1 MRNTLGFIVAF
12 TAVSFV
18 LCTVTR
24 AQQDLNVSR
33 DKGPNPWTSLNL
45 NNDPRNFQFAI
56 VTDRTGGHRAGVF
69 EDAVRKLNL
78 LQPEFVMSV
87 GDLIEGYSH
96 DEKQVGEMWDEF
108 QSFVTKLKMPFFYVP
123 GNHDLSN
130 EMQHRKWAERFGRK
144 FYHFVYRDV
153 LFLCLNSEDPARHMG
168 REQIDYVRKALA
180 ENTNVRWTLVFFHQ
194 PLWMYEDRAE
204 HTEQEER
211 PTGWNDVEKLL
222 QAGDRKYTVFAGHI
236 HSYTKSVRNDRRY
249 IVLASTGAGS
259 KLRGIPFGEFDHVA
273 WVTMTDEGP
282 ILANL
287 MLSGIWDEDV
297 ATAQSRQRVSRL
309 VDAGRVVAP
318 PLPATADTLPAA
330 VTTQV
335 KLINDAD
342 VPLTVKGRFRNSDQ
356 LRPDPYLIEAVVP
369 PNSVKL
375 VDVKLE
381 PRSPTLNVVELAP
394 VLLDVTMSYDIA
406 GGSKLEYQKLLSVG
420 IDRPLPLAKLARPI
434 TVDGKIGD
442 WSALPIPC
450 TRPARVGGESAA
462 WKGPTDASYR
472 FGVAYDEENLY
483 IGVDATDDR
492 VIPQSGR
499 NPFAHD
505 GIEVRLDARPAAKRV
520 GGEDN
525 KDYAHIVVC
534 PVQRDGDSGP
544 YIHEPRLIPAG
555 TRVGAALTP
564 KGYAVEIAVPLAYV
578 KKMAGT
584 VDWKDVRINLL
595 QNDRDDSGAT
605 AAQIWWRPHWA
616 GDESYAGSG
625 TFQRQ

>member
-1 MRNTLGFIVAF
+1 MRNTFGFIVAF
-12 TAVSFV
+12 V
-18 LCTVTR
+18 LFGSAFCTIVR
-24 AQQDLNVSR
+24 AQQDLSITT

-45 NNDPRNFQFAI
+45 NNDPKNFQFAV

-87 GDLIEGYSH
+87 GDLIEGYSR
-96 DEKQVGEMWDEF
+96 DETQINGMWDEF
-108 QSFVTKLKMPFFYVP
+108 QSFVAKLKMPFFYVP

-130 EMQHRKWAERFGRK
+130 EMQQRKWAERFGRK

-153 LFLCLNSEDPARHMG
+153 LFLCLNSEDPVRHMSA
-168 REQIDYVRKALA
+168 EQIEYVRKALD
-180 ENTNVRWTLVFFHQ
+180 ENKNVRWTLAFLHQ
-194 PLWMYEDRAE
+194 PLWVFEDRAE
-204 HTEQEER
+204 RTDKEEK
-211 PTGWNDVEKLL
+211 PTGWDDIERLL
-222 QAGDRKYTVFAGHI
+222 QANGRQYTVFAGHI
-236 HSYTKSVRNDRRY
+236 HSYTKYVRHDRRY

-259 KLRGIPFGEFDHVA
+259 RMRGIPFGEFDHVA

-297 ATAQSRQRVSRL
+297 VTAESRKRVSTL
-309 VDAGRVVAP
+309 AQAGRVVAP
-318 PLPATADTLPAA
+318 PLPAPTETLAAA

-342 VPLTVKGRFRNSDQ
+342 VPLTVSAQFRNSDQ
-356 LRPDPYLIEAVVP
+356 LRPDPYVIDAVVP

-375 VDVKLE
+375 IDVKLE
-381 PRSPTLNVVELAP
+381 PRTPGLKVVELSP
-394 VLLDVTMSYDIA
+394 VPLDVTMSYDI
-406 GGSKLEYQKLLSVG
+406 GKGSKLQYQKLLSVG
-420 IDRPLPLAKLARPI
+420 VDRPLPLVKFARPI
-434 TVDGKIGD
+434 TVDGKIDD
-442 WSALPIPC
+442 WAALPVPC

-462 WKGPTDASYR
+462 WKGPTDASYY
-472 FGVAYDEENLY
+472 FGVAYDDENLY

-505 GIEVRLDARPAAKRV
+505 GIEVRLDARPAAKRI

-534 PVQRDGDSGP
+534 PLRRDEGSGP
-544 YIHEPRLIPAG
+544 YIHEPKLIPPG
-555 TRVGAALTP
+555 THVGSALTS
-564 KGYAVEIAVPLAYV
+564 KGYAIEIAVPLAYV

-584 VDWKDVRINLL
+584 ADWKDVRINIL

-605 AAQIWWRPHWA
+605 AAQIWWRPHWP